1 MALCLLLL
9 FTKIGLANHRKYYF
23 EYLSKLASNIFEV
36 LSGLPTAV
44 QDIYYLQTATLKS
57 SVLNPSRKAW

>member
-1 MALCLLLL
+1 M
-9 FTKIGLANHRKYYF
+9 NPRKYYF
-23 EYLSKLASNIFEV
+23 EYLSKLANNIFEV

-44 QDIYYLQTATLKS
+44 QDIYSLHTARLKS